1 MLRRAFPFPLFLCLA
16 LAATPAL
23 AAEDIS
29 RVNGG
34 MLLGRGGWM

>member
-1 MLRRAFPFPLFLCLA
+1 MLRRTFPFPFFLA
-16 LAATPAL
+16 LAFAATPAL

-34 MLLGRGGWM
+34 I